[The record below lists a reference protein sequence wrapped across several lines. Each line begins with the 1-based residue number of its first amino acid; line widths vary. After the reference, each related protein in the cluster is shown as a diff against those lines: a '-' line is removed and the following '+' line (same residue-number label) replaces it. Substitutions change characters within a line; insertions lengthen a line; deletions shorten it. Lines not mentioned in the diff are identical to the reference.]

1 MFRILPDPEPQRRLF
16 NRIFGTTMTKRKP
29 MWANAKLSVNR
40 AQSFLGWT
48 VGQIY
53 KEYEHLGTELGQKTI
68 TPNLDTGKIHF
79 LRGTLICHFLKYQFP
94 YKKLALNMN

>member
-40 AQSFLGWT
+40 ARFLGWT

-79 LRGTLICHFLKYQFP
+79 LRGTRICYFPKYQFP